1 MEKIMTLEE
10 FCETYGYS
18 QSSVKTNFKR
28 TAAAFKKKY
37 GKELIRQKQLKDGYI
52 IKENSTFILY
62 EEIKKLLGRQILT
75 DDNFKFFIIEGIL
88 TSPFAAFRGTKK
100 DFLNHIGIE
109 VNQNNLLKLKNL
121 LDELK
126 LKKYINYNV
135 DEDVFII
142 FPKNNELYQLK
153 LKDIVQ
159 TCKEIVRK
167 NHNNKDKFFQLIIV
181 WIIMYY
187 CFYGKGLSYENISY
201 LTGLSKAQIRNVKD
215 LLLTNENFNF
225 TFLGR
230 YLKERKGKF

>member
-10 FCETYGYS
+10 VCEKYGYS

-37 GKELIRQKQLKDGYI
+37 GKELIRQKHPKDGYI
-52 IKENSTFILY
+52 VEENSVFILY
-62 EEIKKLLGRQILT
+62 KEIKKLLDKQILT
-75 DDNFKFFIIEGIL
+75 DDNFKFFIVEGIL
-88 TSPFAAFRGTKK
+88 TSPFTAFRGTKE

-126 LKKYINYNV
+126 LKKYINYTV

-142 FPKNNELYQLK
+142 FPKGNVHQLK
-153 LKDIVQ
+153 LKNIVQ
-159 TCKEIVRK
+159 ICKEVVRK
-167 NHNNKDKFFQLIIV
+167 NHNNKDKFFQLIVV
-181 WIIMYY
+181 WIAMYY

-201 LTGLSKAQIRNVKD
+201 LTGLSKTQVRNVKD
-215 LLLTNENFNF
+215 LLLTNEKFNS

>member
-1 MEKIMTLEE
+1 MGEIMTLEE

-37 GKELIRQKQLKDGYI
+37 GKELVKLKQPKNGYI
-52 IKENSTFILY
+52 IKDDMYILY
-62 EEIKKLLGRQILT
+62 KQMKKILDGQILN
-75 DDNFKFFIIEGIL
+75 DSNFKFFIIEGIL
-88 TSPFAAFRGTKK
+88 TSPFTVFRGTKEN
-100 DFLNHIGIE
+100 FLNHIGIE

-142 FPKNNELYQLK
+142 FPKGNELHQLK
-153 LKDIVQ
+153 LRDIVQ

-181 WIIMYY
+181 WITMYY

-201 LTGLSKAQIRNVKD
+201 LTGLSKTQIRNVKN
-215 LLLTNENFNF
+215 LLLTNEKFNF